1 MLIFVMGFFLLED
14 GFEFGEV
21 GFGLVGVVFEF
32 EAVFSAISSE
42 RTLSFCPVHSAL
54 M

>member
-21 GFGLVGVVFEF
+21 GFGLVWVVFEF
-32 EAVFSAISSE
+32 EGGFFGDFVGEDIEF
-42 RTLSFCPVHSAL
+42 LSCP
-54 M
+54 